1 MKTEHI
7 FIVFQN
13 SFHRYTLNFQS
24 SDEYQNLSENGTKG
38 INQMASN
45 GVNGQSISQSQ
56 DANVLE
62 YRVYPERWWLL
73 SAVLLL
79 NVSNYAHWVAFPVVV
94 KVQTSHIQ
102 Y

>member
-1 MKTEHI
+1 MKTEHT

-24 SDEYQNLSENGTKG
+24 SDEYQNLSENGTKD

-45 GVNGQSISQSQ
+45 GVNGQSMSHSQ

-94 KVQTSHIQ
+94 KVKTGHL
-102 Y
+102 

>member
-1 MKTEHI
+1 M
-7 FIVFQN
+7 
-13 SFHRYTLNFQS
+13 
-24 SDEYQNLSENGTKG
+24 SENGTKD

-45 GVNGQSISQSQ
+45 GVNGQSMSQSQ

-94 KVQTSHIQ
+94 KVQKAHI
-102 Y
+102 